1 MDTLTRNY
9 PLNCW
14 YVAARTAE
22 VSRTPMQRWLLDTP
36 VMLYR
41 KEDGSPVALDN
52 RCPHR
57 WAPLSDGR
65 LEGDNVVCPYHGARF
80 SPSGKCASYPDAK
93 TIPAAMQVR
102 AFALVERGPF
112 IWIWM
117 GDDEVRAQTELP
129 PSFDWF
135 ADPTW
140 TTTTN
145 GYEFGANYLMLHEN
159 VMDLTHFNYVH
170 AKTFKIDNWRANTA
184 KFTTEGDRVTY
195 EDIYEAEGM
204 TEQQRTVMYMTHPAS
219 LRMKV
224 TAWFD
229 TPALHTAL
237 ATVYNQ
243 PGQGVPEQTHTRIAH
258 ILTPISPTKTHYWW
272 LVGTNGNVPEEIKKI
287 YGDLIYTGFS
297 EDRVMMQAIQQLL
310 EQDGRGRTYPEVSF
324 PGDAGGI
331 YVRRVLSRLMA
342 AEGTPLES
350 ATK

>member
-129 PSFDWF
+129 PDFVWHN
-135 ADPTW
+135 DPNW
-140 TTTTN
+140 TVTIN
-145 GYEFGANYLMLHEN
+145 GYEFGANYLQLHEN

-170 AKTFKIDNWRANTA
+170 AKSFGIDNWRAHTA
-184 KFTTEGDRVTY
+184 KFSTDGNRVSYEDTY
-195 EDIYEAEGM
+195 EATDLSERERAIANM
-204 TEQQRTVMYMTHPAS
+204 AHPDS
-219 LRMKV
+219 LRQHAL
-224 TAWFD
+224 AWFD
-229 TPALHTAL
+229 TPALHTATS
-237 ATVYNQ
+237 TVHNK
-243 PGQGVPEQTHTRIAH
+243 PGSVLPERTYTRIAH
-258 ILTPISPTKTHYWW
+258 MLTPISPTRTHYWW
-272 LVGTNGNVPEEIKKI
+272 IVGTDAELPPEFKQMYSEFIFRG
-287 YGDLIYTGFS
+287 YS
-297 EDRVMMQAIQQLL
+297 EDKVMLESIQNVID
-310 EQDGRGRTYPEVSF
+310 QDNRGRAYPEVSF

-331 YVRRVLSRLMA
+331 YVRRALARIMA
-342 AEGTPLES
+342 AEEKQADPK
-350 ATK
+350 AK